1 MEACFES
8 AYSSQIQGEKIKKQ
22 GAIRL
27 RSQGNH
33 FTLLILPGVVIDPL
47 QVGGLSAQ
55 TWTVVNQLA
64 IDFARRKIDERH
76 LSLVRTRSE
85 TYSTRAE
92 GQASISPVGVACYVL
107 TSIFREISPAR
118 VRLFRGLLWG
128 GDLIVIAPSGPSLTY
143 ETCSATFAPWQK
155 RTSPLRAHRAGPKP
169 PAPLHLRC

>member
-1 MEACFES
+1 MKA
-8 AYSSQIQGEKIKKQ
+8 
-22 GAIRL
+22 RL
-27 RSQGNH
+27 EPADRSQVQRQKVEKKRAVRLCRQRNH
-33 FTLLILPGVVIDPL
+33 LALLVLSRVVVNPL
-47 QVGGLSAQ
+47 QVRGFSAQ
-55 TWTVVNQLA
+55 TWTVVHQLA
-64 IDFARRKIDERH
+64 VDFARRKIDERH

-92 GQASISPVGVACYVL
+92 GQASISPAGAACYLL
-107 TSIFREISPAR
+107 TSIFCEISPAR

-128 GDLIVIAPSGPSLTY
+128 GDLIVIAPSGPSLTC

>member
-1 MEACFES
+1 MKARFEA
-8 AYSSQIQGEKIKKQ
+8 AHGTQIERKKIKKQ
-22 GAIRL
+22 GPVGL
-27 RSQGNH
+27 GSQGNH
-33 FTLLILPGVVIDPL
+33 LALLILPGVIVDPL
-47 QVGGLSAQ
+47 QIGGFSAQ
-55 TWTVVNQLA
+55 TRTVVHQLA
-64 IDFARRKIDERH
+64 VDFARRKIDERH

-107 TSIFREISPAR
+107 TSIFREISPAQ

-128 GDLIVIAPSGPSLTY
+128 GDLIVIAPSGPSLTC